1 MISLISRI
9 NLFAAEANTSVNV
22 PGGNCDSTCSGTG
35 LPGNNISNG
44 TISGLIEIALG
55 IIGLVAVLFI
65 VIAALQLITSGGNPE
80 SAKKARETIIY
91 AIVGLAIV
99 VSAETIVFLFLNH
112 L

>member
-1 MISLISRI
+1 MISLISRL
-9 NLFAAEANTSVNV
+9 NLFAAEANTSVNI
-22 PGGNCDSTCSGTG
+22 PGGNCDSNCSTTG

-80 SAKKARETIIY
+80 SAR
-91 AIVGLAIV
+91 
-99 VSAETIVFLFLNH
+99 NH
-112 L
+112 SVLILKSFIKT

>member
-1 MISLISRI
+1 MISLISRL
-9 NLFAAEANTSVNV
+9 NLFAAEANTGVNI

-91 AIVGLAIV
+91 AIVGLTIV